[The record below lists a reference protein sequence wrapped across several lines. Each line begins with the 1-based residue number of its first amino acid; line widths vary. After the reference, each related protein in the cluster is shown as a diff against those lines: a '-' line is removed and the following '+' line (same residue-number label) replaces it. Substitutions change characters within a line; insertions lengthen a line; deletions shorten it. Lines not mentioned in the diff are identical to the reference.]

1 MRYLLLC
8 VAYFCFLL
16 FLRSLAHFGSKHHP
30 LVALLKA
37 RCATHPRLP
46 RPKFR
51 WRQRRAKRGW
61 RALLRRMN
69 QLVSREATTAP
80 LRLPQTRRPPQ
91 RRRRPWRRAARRTSP
106 KWRCG
111 RSAPTARPSRRRKGR
126 GEGGVVTSYS
136 RCQTAPRRF
145 SRIHTGERRQN
156 TRHDKEEKTSR
167 SLGAPHHHPRP
178 RPAHP
183 SSARMTWEIFRRC
196 SISAYLVM
204 DRDSI
209 VRFDRGL
216 VRRAA
221 FRASAGRAL
230 CLVCATAAFSWR
242 AAVPR
247 LCGRCRGARRP

>member
-1 MRYLLLC
+1 MAGRFFSVLVGGGRLPIRHGVGGFATKFIHSLRFSFGVVWLFAVFAFLC
-8 VAYFCFLL
+8 GLFFFLL
-16 FLRSLAHFGSKHHP
+16 FLRSLSHFGSKHHP

-111 RSAPTARPSRRRKGR
+111 RSAPTARPSSRRKGR
-126 GEGGVVTSYS
+126 GEGGAVTGYS

-167 SLGAPHHHPRP
+167 SLGAPHHHPLHVP
-178 RPAHP
+178 L
-183 SSARMTWEIFRRC
+183 T
-196 SISAYLVM
+196 
-204 DRDSI
+204 
-209 VRFDRGL
+209 
-216 VRRAA
+216 RRA
-221 FRASAGRAL
+221 RA
-230 CLVCATAAFSWR
+230 
-242 AAVPR
+242 
-247 LCGRCRGARRP
+247 